1 MNKLICLLLAPVAL
15 FAQDAAV
22 KFATT
27 TTTNASQ
34 FGVGFVVGF
43 QFTVSQPITVTAL
56 GAVLGDAPRDAP
68 LKPVFGALPTSM
80 QVGLWEPTDRALQ
93 LRAGQGHRAEA
104 GRPLHHRRSGGG
116 RPVCLIGCVRSV
128 DWS

>member
-27 TTTNASQ
+27 TNASQ

-43 QFTVSQPITVTAL
+43 QFTVSAPITVTAL
-56 GAVLGDAPRDAP
+56 GAVLADAP
-68 LKPVFGALPTSM
+68 LKPAFGALPTSM

-116 RPVCLIGCVRSV
+116 RTVCLIGCARSV

>member
-34 FGVGFVVGF
+34 FCVGFVVGF

-56 GAVLGDAPRDAP
+56 GAVLADAP

-80 QVGLWEPTDRALQ
+80 QVGLWELTDRALQ
-93 LRAGQGHRAEA
+93 LCAGQGHRAET
-104 GRPLHHRRSGGG
+104 GRPLHHRRSGSG
-116 RPVCLIGCVRSV
+116 RPVCLIGCARSV